1 MNTQD
6 ASTWVESLPTKKG
19 QSAELISGY
28 REDYEKKPPKVHYDL
43 LFGGTDLAKRI
54 DHSAFESLH
63 LDKGV
68 LREKYFMEWPHTN
81 YAIVARDLKKI
92 HTKLPHELIGFDR
105 SGVGDAAIELFDRSF
120 IPLTPIVTTMNM
132 KIDIIHIVRT
142 LFQKGYLLVDRES
155 ETSNKGTD
163 DLPTQIE
170 EQEEIVSKAGNML
183 YQHPPKKHDDR
194 FWALGYAC
202 YVALPFLMNKAP
214 IAIKQGVDQMY
225 NMGPRDVD
233 AEINA
238 IMGINPGARGFW

>member
-1 MNTQD
+1 MNSQT
-6 ASTWVESLPTKKG
+6 ASTWVESLPVKHG
-19 QSAELISGY
+19 QSPELVSGH
-28 REDYEKKPPKVHYDL
+28 REDYEKKPPIKHYDL

-54 DHSAFESLH
+54 DHSAFESIH

-105 SGVGDAAIELFDRSF
+105 SGVGDAASELFDKSF
-120 IPLTPIVTTMNM
+120 IPLTPIVTTMNT
-132 KIDIIHIVRT
+132 KIDIIHIVRS
-142 LFQKGYLLVDRES
+142 LFQKGYLLVDRDS
-155 ETSNKGTD
+155 KTSNKDTD

-170 EQEEIVSKAGNML
+170 EQEEIISKAGNLL

-202 YVALPFLMNKAP
+202 YVAIPFLVNAAP
-214 IAIKQGVDQMY
+214 VGIKQGVDKLHYMTE
-225 NMGPRDVD
+225 RDVD
-233 AEINA
+233 SEINKL
-238 IMGINPGARGFW
+238 MGINSSSRGFW